1 MVYIKKKKKKKENIA
16 KKKKAA
22 QVWALR
28 TLGSDPASALH
39 SHLICLSRNSLTR
52 QTRII
57 TPALVTPI
65 RVVVSQMRECAQK
78 ALWHKKSWL

>member
-1 MVYIKKKKKKKENIA
+1 MVYIKKKKKKRKILQ
-16 KKKKAA
+16 KKKAA

-28 TLGSDPASALH
+28 TLDSDPASALH
-39 SHLICLSRNSLTR
+39 SHLICLNRNSLTR

-65 RVVVSQMRECAQK
+65 RVVMSQMRECAQK
-78 ALWHKKSWL
+78 ALWHKKSRL

>member
-1 MVYIKKKKKKKENIA
+1 MKILQ
-16 KKKKAA
+16 KKAA

-28 TLGSDPASALH
+28 TRGSDPASALH
-39 SHLICLSRNSLTR
+39 RHLISLSRNSLTR

-65 RVVVSQMRECAQK
+65 RVVMSQMRECAQK
-78 ALWHKKSWL
+78 ALWHKSWL